1 MVNHFIHEIAVVAH
15 YDNTA
20 GEILQILFQYLQSL
34 YIQIIG
40 RLIEHQ
46 EIRIAHEHG
55 TQIELAFLTSAE
67 LIDKVVLLLWAEHK
81 VLEEL
86 AGRHVAASSQIDI
99 VGNIGDD
106 INNFLIVPELQALL

>member
-86 AGRHVAASSQIDI
+86 RSEEHTS
-99 VGNIGDD
+99 
-106 INNFLIVPELQALL
+106 ELQSRQYLVCRLLLEKKTK